1 MMAALTRHFKN
12 IWTEISKAG
21 EAYNDSVDSV
31 VSYDQSVRLQG
42 ERLLKIGSGA
52 GGRSSPKLR
61 YWILKSGRF
70 RIVILNK
77 ITDIT
82 R

>member
-1 MMAALTRHFKN
+1 MMAALTKHFKT
-12 IWTEISKAG
+12 IWTEISNAG
-21 EAYNDSVDSV
+21 EAYNDSVVSV

-61 YWILKSGRF
+61 YW
-70 RIVILNK
+70 N
-77 ITDIT
+77 
-82 R
+82 